1 MRLGAVAA
9 LLLLAGCGSG
19 GPDVVFRGGP
29 IRTVNARGDV
39 AEAIAIR
46 DGAIVAVGSEREVL
60 ALATRRTEVR
70 DLGGR
75 ALLPGF
81 VGVHEHPTLAAVFG
95 GVADVG
101 GFTHRSS
108 AEVWA
113 ALRAAV
119 AAAPAGDWVY
129 AMGIDPILVPD
140 LEMPTRASLDAI
152 APAHPL
158 VVVSQTMHSFWANSR
173 AFAAAGIDRGTPD
186 PGQGSYY
193 ERDAQGELTGF
204 VAENA
209 AAQPLLAALRSPWR
223 MASRYEQVLD
233 DLLAAGF
240 TSVASPGFNVP
251 ALLARWAASRRG
263 QPRIRQFFYLTR
275 DELGALPA
283 RPDRA
288 NPFFRIQG
296 VKLWHDGS
304 PYTGSVFLEEPYL
317 DSALARSLGIP
328 PGSRGEPM
336 LAPADLDAEIAQ
348 RERAGWQVAVHSHG
362 DASNREV
369 AAAFARAPALAAG
382 APPRRIE
389 HCMLL
394 PESLLDELVRVGA
407 SPSFHIDHLFY
418 YGDAL
423 ADSIVGAER
432 AARLLPVRAAFEHGL
447 APTLHADS
455 PMFPAAPFHL
465 MRTAVLRTTR
475 SGRVLGAEQGITV
488 EQALRALTIHGARQ
502 LGVDRELG
510 SLEAGKWADLIV
522 VSADPHA
529 VAPEALD
536 GIEVL
541 EVWVAGRRQ
550 DRSAR

>member
-1 MRLGAVAA
+1 M
-9 LLLLAGCGSG
+9 
-19 GPDVVFRGGP
+19 
-29 IRTVNARGDV
+29 
-39 AEAIAIR
+39 
-46 DGAIVAVGSEREVL
+46 
-60 ALATRRTEVR
+60 
-70 DLGGR
+70 
-75 ALLPGF
+75 
-81 VGVHEHPTLAAVFG
+81 
-95 GVADVG
+95 
-101 GFTHRSS
+101 
-108 AEVWA
+108 
-113 ALRAAV
+113 
-119 AAAPAGDWVY
+119 
-129 AMGIDPILVPD
+129 
-140 LEMPTRASLDAI
+140 
-152 APAHPL
+152 
-158 VVVSQTMHSFWANSR
+158 
-173 AFAAAGIDRGTPD
+173 
-186 PGQGSYY
+186 
-193 ERDAQGELTGF
+193 
-204 VAENA
+204 
-209 AAQPLLAALRSPWR
+209 
-223 MASRYEQVLD
+223 LD

-304 PYTGSVFLEEPYL
+304 PYTGSMFLDAPYL

-328 PGSRGEPM
+328 SGSRGEPM

-348 RERAGWQVAVHSHG
+348 RERAGWQVAVHSQG

-369 AAAFARAPALAAG
+369 VAAFARAPALAAG

-389 HCMLL
+389 HCVLL
-394 PESLLDELVRVGA
+394 PEALLDELVRVGA

-475 SGRVLGAEQGITV
+475 SGRVLGAEQVDHG
-488 EQALRALTIHGARQ
+488 RAGAARVTIHGARQ
-502 LGVDRELG
+502 LGVERELG
-510 SLEAGKWADLIV
+510 SLEAGKWADLV
-522 VSADPHA
+522 VAERGSPRRRARSAGRDRGARGVGGRPPPAPFRAMSDATAPDRRPRLRDRIDSAAGRRDARPLRRVDRRDRHHA
-529 VAPEALD
+529 VSRAGGGAARAVVGQARGALD
-536 GIEVL
+536 ADRLGQ
-541 EVWVAGRRQ
+541 VAGRARPALQ
-550 DRSAR
+550 GALRGAALVLHRADQGAREREVLRALRRVRRPRTSAC